1 MSSIENIVDYENGE
15 TPMTDYQFKRYEEYR
30 DKCETLE
37 KQLALFQGDKSNQND
52 YGMTDFQ
59 FKQIIEMVYQILKSN
74 IEAGKS
80 PEEVLKIVV
89 ALKEHSISSAN
100 PND

>member
-1 MSSIENIVDYENGE
+1 MSSIKNIVDYENGE

-30 DKCETLE
+30 DKCEALE
-37 KQLALFQGDKSNQND
+37 KQLALLQGDKLNQND

-59 FKQIIEMVYQILKSN
+59 FMQMIEMVYQILKAN

-80 PEEVLKIVV
+80 PEEILEIIA
-89 ALKEHSISSAN
+89 ALKENPISPAY